1 MKRLAKRKSDL
12 EKGEQW
18 RINVDCFLEMEISIR
33 HKRYIKII
41 AGDAEYHP
49 VHMKNEL
56 NNIQNR
62 TDRVGKIMGLSRK
75 IINENSDVFKF
86 FEYRRYG
93 DPYLKVPSEI
103 MTIDQAWEFFKNR
116 YFLIVKLNRDNKPY
130 SFSDLIPIRSMDKK
144 KWWFSRSK
152 SNETRINIDDFD
164 GYCVGMHEIDKP
176 KPHGYFSP
184 PNLTIVDQLDLL
196 LK

>member
-1 MKRLAKRKSDL
+1 MAVSTKGIKELFVMKRLAKRKSDL

-75 IINENSDVFKF
+75 N
-86 FEYRRYG
+86 
-93 DPYLKVPSEI
+93 
-103 MTIDQAWEFFKNR
+103 
-116 YFLIVKLNRDNKPY
+116 
-130 SFSDLIPIRSMDKK
+130 
-144 KWWFSRSK
+144 
-152 SNETRINIDDFD
+152 
-164 GYCVGMHEIDKP
+164 H
-176 KPHGYFSP
+176 
-184 PNLTIVDQLDLL
+184 
-196 LK
+196 